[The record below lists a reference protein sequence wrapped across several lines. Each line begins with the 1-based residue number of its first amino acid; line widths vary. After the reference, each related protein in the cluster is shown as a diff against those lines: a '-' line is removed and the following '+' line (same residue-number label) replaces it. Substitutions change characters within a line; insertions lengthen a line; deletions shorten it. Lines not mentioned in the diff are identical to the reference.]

1 MEVGNDT
8 SCYVAGSRGPASHNS
23 MNYVVAY
30 SPDNG
35 GRAALA
41 AARLFSSADVLL
53 TVCTIIP
60 EVGGRP
66 NTAART
72 AEYADSLWRSA
83 AEGLDEAKAFLGDE
97 VNAVYITRT
106 ATSPAQGIL
115 ALASEL
121 DAGMVVLGA
130 AGGGPFRRFSTGS
143 VTGDLLRATQ
153 VPIVLA
159 PIGYHS
165 ERRVRLNQIVYG
177 YAEPRP
183 SQAVV
188 GVAAQLALRHG
199 LTQPILVT
207 AVDGDRL
214 RAMHWEQ
221 GEVQLIGSMGPGV
234 SGTTHHTDAITI
246 MCNVPVPTVV
256 VPVRDYASS
265 EQRLSAYHCL
275 TCEIEGRDLD
285 PEPACWSCGGPT
297 VVTSRPLLHTSGPLS
312 DKSAVTPRNGR
323 RP

>member
-8 SCYVAGSRGPASHNS
+8 SCNVTGARGQASRNS

-30 SPDNG
+30 SPGNG

-41 AARLFSSADVLL
+41 AARLFSSADVSL

-60 EVGGRP
+60 EVGGHP
-66 NTAART
+66 NT
-72 AEYADSLWRSA
+72 SLWKSA
-83 AEGLDEAKAFLGDE
+83 ATGLDEAKAFLGDE

-106 ATSPAQGIL
+106 ASSPAEGIL
-115 ALASEL
+115 ALVAEL
-121 DAGMVVLGA
+121 DAGMVILGA
-130 AGGGPFRRFSTGS
+130 GSGGSFRRFSTGS

-153 VPIVLA
+153 VPTVLA
-159 PIGYHS
+159 PCGYHS
-165 ERRVRLNQIVYG
+165 EHQVRLRQIVYA
-177 YAEPRP
+177 YDEPRP
-183 SQAVV
+183 SQPVV
-188 GVAAQLALRHG
+188 AAAAQLAVRHG

-214 RAMHWEQ
+214 GTMHWEQ
-221 GEVQLIGSMGPGV
+221 GEVQLIGSTPR
-234 SGTTHHTDAITI
+234 TDAMKI

-256 VPVRDYASS
+256 VPVRDHASS

-297 VVTSRPLLHTSGPLS
+297 IVTSRPLLHTSGPLP
-312 DKSAVTPRNGR
+312 DKSAVTPRSER
-323 RP
+323 RL